1 MINKVCQNLI
11 GVFKNIKDRSK
22 IMVGGFGLSGNPE
35 YLIEALYLKNVKKI
49 TIIGNNCGT
58 NCSGLGVLLKRKQ
71 VKRFVGSFIGGNSIL
86 TKQFITG
93 QVEVELIPQGNLA
106 EKIRCGGSG
115 IPAFYSPVG
124 LNTLIDI
131 GIPIKYNLTGV
142 VIKKSSPKDRKIFLE
157 NTYILEESIKADF
170 ALIKSYQSD
179 SFGNL
184 IFRKAARNFNPEMC
198 TAAESVIV
206 ETENEVKIGDL
217 DPDKIHTSG
226 LYINHIVNNK
236 NSRKLIE
243 NK

>member
-1 MINKVCQNLI
+1 
-11 GVFKNIKDRSK
+11 
-22 IMVGGFGLSGNPE
+22 
-35 YLIEALYLKNVKKI
+35 LIEALYLKNIKRV

-58 NCSGLGVLLKRKQ
+58 NYSGLGVLLKRKQ
-71 VKRFVGSFIGGNSIL
+71 VKRFVGSFIGGNSML

-93 QVEVELIPQGNLA
+93 QVEVELIPQGSLA

-131 GIPIKYNLTGV
+131 GMPIKYNLAGV
-142 VIKKSSPKDRKIFLE
+142 VIKKSAPKDRKTFSKNI
-157 NTYILEESIKADF
+157 YILEEAIKADF
-170 ALIKSYQSD
+170 ALIKSYQCD
-179 SFGNL
+179 NFGNL
-184 IFRKAARNFNPEMC
+184 IFRKTARNFNPEMC
-198 TAAESVIV
+198 TAANSVIV

-217 DPDKIHTSG
+217 DPDKIHISG
-226 LYINHIVNNK
+226 LYINYIINNK

>member
-1 MINKVCQNLI
+1 MINKVCQNL
-11 GVFKNIKDRSK
+11 VNVVKNIKDKSR
-22 IMVGGFGLSGNPE
+22 IMIGGFGLSGNPE
-35 YLIEALYLKNVKKI
+35 YLIEALYLKNIKKI

-58 NCSGLGVLLKRKQ
+58 NYSGSGILLKRKQ
-71 VKRFVGSFIGGNSIL
+71 IKRFVGSFIGGNSTI

-93 QVEVELIPQGNLA
+93 QIEVELMPQGSLA

-131 GIPIKYNLTGV
+131 GMPIKYNLTGTV
-142 VIKKSSPKDRKIFLE
+142 VKKSMPKERKKFLE

-170 ALIKSYQSD
+170 ALIKSYQCD
-179 SFGNL
+179 QFGNL
-184 IFRKAARNFNPEMC
+184 IFRKTARNFNPEMC
-198 TAAESVIV
+198 TAASSVIV
-206 ETENEVKIGDL
+206 ETENEVNLGDL
-217 DPDKIHTSG
+217 EPDNVHTSG
-226 LYINHIVNNK
+226 LYINHVIVNK

>member
-1 MINKVCQNLI
+1 MI
-11 GVFKNIKDRSK
+11 
-22 IMVGGFGLSGNPE
+22 GGFGLSGNPE
-35 YLIEALYLKNVKKI
+35 YLIEALYLKNIKKI

-58 NCSGLGVLLKRKQ
+58 NYSGSGILLKRKQ
-71 VKRFVGSFIGGNSIL
+71 IKRFVGSFIGGNSTI

-93 QVEVELIPQGNLA
+93 QIEVELMPQGSLA

-131 GIPIKYNLTGV
+131 GMPIKYNLTGTV
-142 VIKKSSPKDRKIFLE
+142 VKKSMPKERKKFLE

-170 ALIKSYQSD
+170 ALIKSYQCD
-179 SFGNL
+179 QFGNL
-184 IFRKAARNFNPEMC
+184 IFRKTARNFNPEMC
-198 TAAESVIV
+198 TAASSVIV
-206 ETENEVKIGDL
+206 ETENEVNLGDL
-217 DPDKIHTSG
+217 EPDNVHTSG
-226 LYINHIVNNK
+226 LYINHVIVNK